1 MSREWQPGDVA
12 KSVDHGYIGILVDGC
27 WNTLHDTGQHWH
39 NSEGGWDRADHPR
52 RPLVVIDPEDREQ
65 IERLADELHHVRVG
79 HRLGNCYPAE
89 YEHMQA
95 ALRNLADPPSP
106 RPDEPLLLGAVI
118 EDEGALW
125 VGLGTDP
132 GGLNWCSAEGH
143 WNYWDEFASP
153 RVLSPGYDP
162 EATT

>member
-1 MSREWQPGDVA
+1 MTREWQPGDVA
-12 KSVDHGYIGILVDGC
+12 NVSAPGLDERRATWATDCPKENHPAAP
-27 WNTLHDTGQHWH
+27 HWH
-39 NSEGGWDRADHPR
+39 IATRNTYLPANTYGLVA

-65 IERLADELHHVRVG
+65 IERLYSLYEGAP
-79 HRLGNCYPAE
+79 LGAIDS
-89 YEHMQA
+89 MQA
-95 ALRNLADPPSP
+95 ALREYADPPSP

-132 GGLNWCSAEGH
+132 GELNWCSAKGH